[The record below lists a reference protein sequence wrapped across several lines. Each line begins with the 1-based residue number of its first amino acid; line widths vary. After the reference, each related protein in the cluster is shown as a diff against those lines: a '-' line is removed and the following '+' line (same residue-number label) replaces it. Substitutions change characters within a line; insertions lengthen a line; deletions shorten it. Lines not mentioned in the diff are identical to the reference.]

1 MAKNFLHD
9 NDDIL
14 YYLDKGIDWAPI
26 VELTERGFVDE
37 DGPRDVAEA
46 KELYRDIAQLVGE
59 FAAEEIA
66 PRARAI
72 EAAGFRVENG
82 EAVAPPE
89 LDALFERIRE
99 LDLHRLNLPRELGG
113 TNCPLL
119 LYFID
124 CELMARADVSV
135 MAHHGFHGGMALA
148 MLVFSIREGSTTF
161 EGTRI
166 ASTRFAE
173 YIEECASGRAWGC
186 MDITEPDA
194 GSDMARLRT
203 MAEQDEH
210 GQWFVSGQKIF
221 ITSGHGKYHFVI
233 ARTEKAVGAEGDELG
248 RPPKKAVGAEGDE
261 LGRPPKKAVDPSDPM
276 SGLQGLSMFL
286 VPAYE
291 EDAAGNRRRIVS
303 LDRVED
309 KLGHHGSCTA
319 ALTFERAPAHLVGQ
333 RGEGF
338 KYMLLLMNNARLG
351 VGFESIGLCEAAYRL
366 ATDYAAQRP
375 SMGKMIDRH
384 EMIADYLDQMRTEIQ
399 GLRAIAMYG
408 AWHEEMAQKLELAAR
423 IDPGRA
429 DRHRHRATRHTTA
442 ARRVTPLL
450 KYLAAEKA
458 VEMARLA
465 LQIHGGNGYTTEY
478 GAEKLL
484 RDAMVMPIYEGTSQI
499 QSLMA
504 MKDTLSGI
512 LKAPQEFVKRLAQAR
527 WRSLSARDAYER
539 RVARLQVLAL
549 DAQQHLIRRTATDK
563 LRSVQDR
570 PITEWAQAF
579 LKNWDPKRDFSYA
592 MLHAEHLTK
601 LLADVAIAEV
611 LLEQAAAHPERIEV
625 LERWLERA
633 EPRARHQH
641 DLVVN
646 TGQGL
651 LDRLARLS
659 REREDAANAAQ

>member
-1 MAKNFLHD
+1 MANFLQD
-9 NDDIL
+9 NDDL
-14 YYLDKGIDWAPI
+14 LFYLDKGIDWGPI
-26 VELTERGFVDE
+26 VELTERGFIDE
-37 DGPRDVAEA
+37 EGPRDLAEA
-46 KELYRDIAQLVGE
+46 KELYRDVADMVGT

-66 PRARAI
+66 PRAKAI
-72 EAAGFRVENG
+72 EAVGFRMENG

-89 LDALFERIRE
+89 LDAVFQRIRE
-99 LDLHRLNLPRELGG
+99 LDLHRLCLPRELGG
-113 TNCPLL
+113 TNCPLM

-148 MLVFSIREGSTTF
+148 ALVFSIREGSTHF
-161 EGTRI
+161 AGRRI
-166 ASTRFAE
+166 ASTRFPEA
-173 YIEECASGRAWGC
+173 IEEMASGRAWGC

-203 MAEQDEH
+203 VGEQDEH
-210 GQWFVSGQKIF
+210 GNWFVSGQKIF

-233 ARTEKAVGAEGDELG
+233 ARTEKV
-248 RPPKKAVGAEGDE
+248 K
-261 LGRPPKKAVDPSDPM
+261 DPSDPL

-291 EDAAGNRRRIVS
+291 EDEHGNRRRIVS
-303 LDRVED
+303 LDRVEE

-319 ALTFERAPAHLVGQ
+319 ALTFERAPAHLLGK

-366 ATDYAAQRP
+366 ARDYATQRP
-375 SMGKMIDRH
+375 SMGKTIDRH

-408 AWHEEMAQKLELAAR
+408 AWHEEMAQKLELASR
-423 IDPGRA
+423 IDPDHA
-429 DRHRHRATRHTTA
+429 EAHRRSQAKHAAA

-458 VEMARLA
+458 VEMARHA
-465 LQIHGGNGYTTEY
+465 LQIHGGNGYTTEF

-484 RDAMVMPIYEGTSQI
+484 RDAIVMPIYEGTSQI
-499 QSLMA
+499 QSLMV
-504 MKDTLSGI
+504 MKDTLGGI
-512 LKAPQEFVKRLAQAR
+512 MKAPQEFVKRLAQAR
-527 WRSLSARDAYER
+527 WRSLSARDSHER
-539 RVARLQVLAL
+539 RVAKLQVLAL

-570 PITEWAQAF
+570 PITTWPQAF
-579 LKNWDPKRDFSYA
+579 LKEWDPKRDFSYA

-601 LLADVAIAEV
+601 LLADVTIAEV
-611 LLEQAAAHPERIEV
+611 LLEQAKAHPERIEV
-625 LERWLERA
+625 LERWLDRA
-633 EPRARHQH
+633 EPRGRHQH
-641 DLVVN
+641 DLIVS
-646 TGQGL
+646 TGQSL
-651 LDRLARLS
+651 LDRLTTKNGRDG
-659 REREDAANAAQ
+659 EDNAKAAQ

>member
-1 MAKNFLHD
+1 MANFLRD
-9 NDDIL
+9 NDDL
-14 YYLDKGIDWAPI
+14 LFYLDKGIDWRPL
-26 VELTERGFVDE
+26 VELTERGFADE
-37 DGPRDVAEA
+37 DGPRDMAEA
-46 KELYRDIAQLVGE
+46 KELYRDIADMVGT

-89 LDALFERIRE
+89 LDVVFAKIRE

-124 CELMARADVSV
+124 CELIARADVSV

-148 MLVFSIREGSTTF
+148 ALVFSIREGTTTF
-161 EGTRI
+161 ADNRI
-166 ASTRFAE
+166 ASTRFSEA
-173 YIEECASGRAWGC
+173 IEEMASGRAWGC

-194 GSDMARLRT
+194 GSDMARLR
-203 MAEQDEH
+203 AVGEQDED
-210 GQWFVSGQKIF
+210 GRWFVSGQKIF

-233 ARTEKAVGAEGDELG
+233 ARTEKAGDVDDL
-248 RPPKKAVGAEGDE
+248 KA
-261 LGRPPKKAVDPSDPM
+261 
-276 SGLQGLSMFL
+276 GLEGLSMFL
-286 VPAYE
+286 VPAYT
-291 EDAAGNRRRIVS
+291 EDEHGHRTRLVT
-303 LDRVED
+303 LDRVEE

-319 ALTFERAPAHLVGQ
+319 ALTFERAPAQLLGQ

-366 ATDYAAQRP
+366 AAAYAAERP
-375 SMGKMIDRH
+375 SMGKTIDQH

-399 GLRAIAMYG
+399 GLRAIAMHG

-423 IDPGRA
+423 VDESRA
-429 DRHRHRATRHTTA
+429 ESYRRTAARHVAA

-465 LQIHGGNGYTTEY
+465 VQIHGGNGYTTEY

-499 QSLMA
+499 QSLMV
-504 MKDTLSGI
+504 MKDALGAI
-512 LKAPQEFVKRLAQAR
+512 MKAPQEFVKRLAQAR
-527 WRSLSARDAYER
+527 WRSLSARDAHER
-539 RVARLQVLAL
+539 RVAKLQVLAL

-563 LRSVQDR
+563 LRAVQDR
-570 PITEWAQAF
+570 PLSEWPQAF

-601 LLADVAIAEV
+601 LLADVAIAEI
-611 LLEQAAAHPERIEV
+611 LHEQGKAHPERIEV

-651 LDRLARLS
+651 LDRLQRRG
-659 REREDAANAAQ
+659 REREDTAAAAQ